1 MKPNFEKMSKAELKA
16 YVLAHRDDDEAIH
29 ALFSRRTPDS
39 EATIY
44 PSMFTEE
51 GLPIEENIRIAE
63 EAIQKR
69 VEAENNRKKDTHN

>member
-16 YVLAHRDDDEAIH
+16 YILAHRDDDEAIH

-44 PSMFTEE
+44 PCMFTDE
-51 GLPIEENIRIAE
+51 GLPIEENIRIGK
-63 EAIQKR
+63 EALRKR
-69 VEAENNRKKDTHN
+69 VEAENNMEKDT

>member
-1 MKPNFEKMSKAELKA
+1 MKPNFENMSKAELKA
-16 YVLAHRDDDEAIH
+16 YILAHRNDNEAIH

-44 PSMFTEE
+44 PCIFTEE

-63 EAIQKR
+63 EAIRQR
-69 VEAENNRKKDTHN
+69 VEAENNRKKDSHS

>member
-16 YVLAHRDDDEAIH
+16 YVLAHRDDDEAIR

-51 GLPIEENIRIAE
+51 GLPIEENIRIGK
-63 EAIQKR
+63 EALRKR
-69 VEAENNRKKDTHN
+69 VEAENHRKKDTQ